1 MRHVVVVHL
10 GNYNNEGKLEEKLGF
25 YFMIKQQQCCRY
37 EITNFLHFYDSYF
50 SGSPPPMFWHMK
62 PLCCMTQ
69 KKKYTNVEEKQKT
82 PISRGSF
89 RSLVVVVVW
98 TAARVFYNH
107 SMLLFSNTFSPM
119 RFEETHSIVYFILK
133 MKLNM
138 QKKKTKQFKIV
149 DQTQKEIF
157 NTWKVSLQ

>member
-1 MRHVVVVHL
+1 MMMSRGCMRHVFHL

-50 SGSPPPMFWHMK
+50 SGSLPPMFWHMK

-89 RSLVVVVVW
+89 RSLVVVVVST
-98 TAARVFYNH
+98 TAHVFYNH
-107 SMLLFSNTFSPM
+107 SMLLLLFLFSHTLSNEI
-119 RFEETHSIVYFILK
+119 RRDL
-133 MKLNM
+133 LNSLFYSKNEIEYA
-138 QKKKTKQFKIV
+138 KKENKAI
-149 DQTQKEIF
+149 
-157 NTWKVSLQ
+157 